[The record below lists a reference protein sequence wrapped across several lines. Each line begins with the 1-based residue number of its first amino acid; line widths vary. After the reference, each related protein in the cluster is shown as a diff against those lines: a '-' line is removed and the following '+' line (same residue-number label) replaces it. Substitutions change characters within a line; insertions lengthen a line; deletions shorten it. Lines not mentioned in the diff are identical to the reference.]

1 MRRSPDTAERLEPKD
16 RSAREERT
24 IDDPD
29 VDAAA
34 SLETGDGAPEQDGS
48 SSHGGLRNI
57 GRRSAIPL
65 LAIAASVGWLVW
77 QKPGPWGIVL
87 VVAVAAALGTRTLG
101 WVERRTVALAL
112 GVLVAAVDYF
122 TWRIGVVNWLAWWIA
137 VPLLVAEIFGAVHV
151 LGLQYTIW
159 PRREAPI
166 KWKRNPS
173 SLPTYVL
180 VPTVDEGVGILE
192 PTLTGVIAAVGR
204 YRSVYPDARVTIV
217 VCNDGLV
224 AGATTTGAVEDLC
237 ERLGV
242 ECVTRSIGGGA
253 KAGNLEHARDAFG
266 IHGDALFAIFDADQ
280 VPEPE
285 FFLRTIPPFAD
296 PTVGWVQTGQYY
308 RNLEDPV
315 ARWANDQQALFYRLV
330 CPGKSA
336 QNSVFI
342 CGTNVVVRAKAL
354 DEIGGFPQD
363 SVTEDFAASIRLHGR
378 WRSVYLEGVL
388 AKGLGPV
395 DLGSYFGQ
403 QNRWA
408 RGTLSVLSD
417 WRVVIGRG
425 RLTFGQ
431 WIQYA
436 LSCTHYLS
444 GVRDLT
450 YLLAPTI
457 FLLFGIPAI
466 TGATLGGFLRHF
478 VPYFVL
484 SQIAFWHRA
493 AGKTTWRGVV
503 IGFASFPTLLSAL
516 ISVAFGRRRGFV
528 LTSKRRRASSILPA
542 VPHLVAAAVMLVA
555 VSVGAL
561 RFGESRTLIS
571 VVWLLYMF
579 AMLVAF
585 LTLAVRDASRAFER
599 IANRVAD
606 LFAPGFARALIRP
619 AALCLLIPVVAV
631 AAAFPVIH
639 AGSSSAAPFS
649 GGLCATRAVPLG
661 VNADGAEFQRTQA
674 LLGRV
679 DIVGKTVEIGSG
691 FPRVWA
697 DQVRSM
703 GATPWLTL
711 TLTRHGQRTLDSSLR
726 SIANGLHDGAL
737 TQWARDA
744 ANFERPILLTVLPAV
759 DRNWSGTSAVAFGGI
774 PQDVAPAWSR
784 IRMLFTHAAN
794 VAFVWAPADPTRD
807 QAFVPPAD
815 EIDVVQAT
823 WLRYP
828 RTGWLDPKRTL
839 QAIARRHPGKPILI
853 DVSAAGPAKRKQAW
867 LINVVHA
874 AARRGAA
881 VVYQGG
887 GPLLTPAAR
896 AQSDWSLTT
905 LTRAEVR
912 SIARAADGR
921 RSACRWV
928 GTR

>member
-1 MRRSPDTAERLEPKD
+1 LTKRPELPQQVLSRSPA
-16 RSAREERT
+16 
-24 IDDPD
+24 
-29 VDAAA
+29 V
-34 SLETGDGAPEQDGS
+34 
-48 SSHGGLRNI
+48 
-57 GRRSAIPL
+57 PL
-65 LAIAASVGWLVW
+65 LAIAAGVIWLVW
-77 QKPGPWGIVL
+77 QKPGPWGVVL
-87 VVAVAAALGTRTLG
+87 AVAVTAVLGTRTLG

-122 TWRIGVVNWLAWWIA
+122 TWRIGVVNWLAWWIS
-137 VPLLVAEIFGAVHV
+137 VPLFVAEIFGAVHV

-159 PRREAPI
+159 PRREAALR
-166 KWKRNPS
+166 WERNPC

-180 VPTVDEGVGILE
+180 VPTVDEGVGVLE
-192 PTLTGVIAAVGR
+192 PTLSGVITAAGR
-204 YRSVYPDARVTIV
+204 YRAVYPEARVTVV

-224 AGATTTGAVEDLC
+224 AGTSTTGAVEDLC

-266 IHGDALFAIFDADQ
+266 IHGEALFAIFDADQ

-308 RNLEDPV
+308 RNLEEPV
-315 ARWANDQQALFYRLV
+315 ARWANDQQALFYHLV

-342 CGTNVVVRAKAL
+342 CGTNVVIRAEAL

-363 SVTEDFAASIRLHGR
+363 SVTEDFAASIGLHGR
-378 WRSVYLEGVL
+378 WRSVYLEEVL
-388 AKGLGPV
+388 ATGLGPV

-417 WRVVIGRG
+417 WRLILGRG
-425 RLTFGQ
+425 RLRFGQ
-431 WIQYA
+431 RIQYA

-457 FLLFGIPAI
+457 FVLFGIPAI
-466 TGATLGGFLRHF
+466 KGATLDGFLRHF
-478 VPYFVL
+478 VPYFVV

-493 AGKTTWRGVV
+493 AGRTTWRGVV

-528 LTSKRRRASSILPA
+528 LTSKRRGASSILPA
-542 VPHLVAAAVMLVA
+542 VPHLVAAAVVLA
-555 VSVGAL
+555 AASVGAW
-561 RFGESRTLIS
+561 RYGESRTLIS
-571 VVWLLYMF
+571 VVWLLYML

-585 LTLAVRDASRAFER
+585 LTLAVRDASRSFER
-599 IANRVAD
+599 TVSRAAGW
-606 LFAPGFARALIRP
+606 FAPAFARALLRP
-619 AALCLLIPVVAV
+619 AALGLLVPV
-631 AAAFPVIH
+631 AAAAAALPVID

-649 GGLCATRAVPLG
+649 GGLCAPRAVPLG
-661 VNADGAEFQRTQA
+661 VNADGAEFQRARA

-679 DIVGKTVEIGSG
+679 DVVGKTVELDSG

-697 DQVRSM
+697 ERVRSM

-711 TLTRHGQRTLDSSLR
+711 TFTRHGQRTLDSSLR
-726 SIANGLHDGAL
+726 SIANGLHDVAL
-737 TQWARDA
+737 ARWAREA
-744 ANFERPILLTVLPAV
+744 ANFDRPILLTVLPAV

-784 IRMLFTHAAN
+784 IRMLFAHAAN
-794 VAFVWAPADPTRD
+794 VAFVWAPADPIRD
-807 QAFVPPAD
+807 QAFTPPAD

-828 RTGWLDPKRTL
+828 NTRWPDPERRL
-839 QAIARRHPGKPILI
+839 QAIAGRHPGKPILI
-853 DVSAAGPAKRKQAW
+853 DVSAVGPARRKQAW
-867 LINVVHA
+867 LIDVVRA
-874 AARRGAA
+874 AARRGAV
-881 VVYQGG
+881 VVYHEG
-887 GPLLTPAAR
+887 GPLLAPAAR
-896 AQSDWSLTT
+896 GQRDWSLTT

-912 SIARAADGR
+912 SVARAAAGR